1 MNNKRN
7 LAYYREQKGYTQLE
21 IAEKLLIIQ
30 QTVSSWERGRTVPK
44 LHQMKKLSNVL
55 EIDINELFYEEFNV
69 IS

>member
-1 MNNKRN
+1 MNNKRK

-21 IAEKLLIIQ
+21 IAEKLLITQ

-55 EIDINELFYEEFNV
+55 
-69 IS
+69 